1 MVREEIVAH
10 LLGYVMFPEKTL
22 QSLPF
27 FHSIIVLHYLCC
39 RLNRCGLIVA
49 ERSPSGSSHRLLH
62 YTQNSEVVGVH
73 QNAGPL
79 GVFLRGGDVNPG
91 RISL

>member
-27 FHSIIVLHYLCC
+27 FHSIIVLH
-39 RLNRCGLIVA
+39 
-49 ERSPSGSSHRLLH
+49 
-62 YTQNSEVVGVH
+62 
-73 QNAGPL
+73 
-79 GVFLRGGDVNPG
+79 
-91 RISL
+91 